1 MTASIDWLGERLGGR
16 GKPIVIDGGMGTQL
30 ERLGAPMD
38 ARVWSARALITH
50 PDIVRAAH
58 AAFIDAGA
66 EVIITNTFA
75 AGRHM
80 LEPAGLGDRVAE
92 VNRRAVALAIEARDR
107 AAQAAAGQPVAI
119 AGSICEWTSADD
131 PEWHNAAAI
140 RASVR
145 EQAALLADAG
155 VDLIALEM
163 CQHVEFSC
171 AAAEAALETGLPLWL
186 GVSARRFEGR
196 DSVSVFDHAE
206 RPFEPLVEALAGYP
220 AMLMNVM
227 HTPVPDVAPALEI
240 ARRHWS
246 GPLGVYPESGYFA
259 MPNWQFVDIIEPAD
273 LAAAAR
279 GWIDGGV
286 RLVGGC
292 CGLGPEHIAAL
303 VTAAR

>member
-1 MTASIDWLGERLGGR
+1 MTGSSDWLCERLDGHAT
-16 GKPIVIDGGMGTQL
+16 PLVIDGGMGTQL

-38 ARVWSARALITH
+38 ARVWSARALLTH
-50 PDIVRAAH
+50 PDVVRAAH

-80 LEPAGLGDRVAE
+80 LEPAGLGNRVAE
-92 VNRRAVALAIEARDR
+92 INQRAVALAREARDASGAR
-107 AAQAAAGQPVAI
+107 PIAI

-131 PEWHNAAAI
+131 AEWHNAAAI
-140 RASVR
+140 RESVG

-163 CQHVEFSC
+163 CQHPAFST
-171 AAAEAALETGLPLWL
+171 AAAAAALEAGLPLWL
-186 GVSARRFEGR
+186 GVSARRFEGQA
-196 DSVSVFDHAE
+196 SLSVFDHPGRA
-206 RPFEPLVEALAGYP
+206 FEPLVEALATLP
-220 AMLMNVM
+220 AMIMNVM
-227 HTPVPDVAPALEI
+227 HTPVPDVGPALEI
-240 ARRHWS
+240 VRRHWS

-273 LAAAAR
+273 LATAAR
-279 GWIDGGV
+279 GWVDGGV

-303 VTAAR
+303 REALH

>member
-1 MTASIDWLGERLGGR
+1 MTQSIDWLRQRLLGAG
-16 GKPIVIDGGMGTQL
+16 PPVLVDGGMGTQL

-38 ARVWSARALITH
+38 ARVWSARALDTH
-50 PDIVRAAH
+50 PAIVRAAH
-58 AAFIDAGA
+58 EAFVDAGA
-66 EVIITNTFA
+66 EVIITNSFS

-92 VNRRAVALAIEARDR
+92 LNRRAVELARSACASAERPIA
-107 AAQAAAGQPVAI
+107 V

-131 PEWHNAAAI
+131 SRWHNAAAI

-163 CQHVEFSC
+163 CQHPEFST

-186 GVSARRFEGR
+186 GVSARQFEGR
-196 DSVSVFDHAE
+196 DFLSVFDHAG
-206 RPFEPLVEALAGYP
+206 RPLEPLLAALAGYP

-227 HTPVPDVAPALEI
+227 HTPVPDVAPALEL
-240 ARRHWS
+240 ARRYWR

-273 LAAAAR
+273 LVTAAR

-303 VTAAR
+303 AAAR

>member
-1 MTASIDWLGERLGGR
+1 MSESIDWLRDRLDGR
-16 GKPIVIDGGMGTQL
+16 GAPLVIDGGMGTQL

-38 ARVWSARALITH
+38 ARVWSARALDTH

-92 VNRRAVALAIEARDR
+92 LNRRAVEL
-107 AAQAAAGQPVAI
+107 AQAARAGIADRPIAI

-131 PEWHNAAAI
+131 PDWHNATAI
-140 RASVR
+140 RESVR

-163 CQHVEFSC
+163 CEDVEFSS
-171 AAAEAALETGLPLWL
+171 AAAEAALETGLPIWL
-186 GVSARRFEGR
+186 GVSARQFREQDR
-196 DSVSVFDHAE
+196 LSVFDHPE
-206 RPFEPLVEALAGYP
+206 QPFEAVVAALSAYP
-220 AMLMNVM
+220 AMLLNVM
-227 HTPVPDVAPALEI
+227 HTPLPDVGPALEI
-240 ARRHWS
+240 TRRHWR

-259 MPNWQFVDIIEPAD
+259 MPNWQFVDIVDPAD

-279 GWIDGGV
+279 GWVDAGV

-303 VTAAR
+303 RDSLH

>member
-1 MTASIDWLGERLGGR
+1 MTQTIDWLRQRLLGAG
-16 GKPIVIDGGMGTQL
+16 PPVVVDGGMGTQL

-38 ARVWSARALITH
+38 ARVWSARALDTH

-58 AAFIDAGA
+58 RAFVDAGA
-66 EVIITNTFA
+66 EVIITNTFS

-92 VNRRAVALAIEARDR
+92 FNRRAVELAR
-107 AAQAAAGQPVAI
+107 AACAPAERPVAV

-131 PEWHNAAAI
+131 DRWHNAAAI
-140 RASVR
+140 RTSVR

-163 CQHVEFSC
+163 CQHPEFS
-171 AAAEAALETGLPLWL
+171 AAATEAALESGLPLWL
-186 GVSARRFEGR
+186 GVSARRFEQR
-196 DSVSVFDHAE
+196 NFLSVFDHAE
-206 RPFEPLVEALAGYP
+206 RPLEPLLKALAGYP

-227 HTPVPDVAPALEI
+227 HTPVPDVAPALEL
-240 ARRHWS
+240 ARRYWR
-246 GPLGVYPESGYFA
+246 GPLGAYPESGYFA
-259 MPNWQFVDIIEPAD
+259 IPNWQFVDIIEPAD
-273 LAAAAR
+273 LVAAAC

-303 VTAAR
+303 AAAR